1 MTVNR
6 IGYPETIECPE
17 RGCEVEGEED
27 VYGVVY
33 RCEQHDC
40 GSIFDGD
47 ELFPQVDG
55 WQPPP
60 PVFAVRH
67 IPDDPR

>member
-17 RGCEVEGEED
+17 CGCEVEGTED

-40 GSIFDGD
+40 ASIFDGD
-47 ELFPQVDG
+47 ELFPQPDD

-60 PVFAVRH
+60 PVFAVRQL
-67 IPDDPR
+67 PNDPR